1 MKFTVFLANGTEFA
15 SEAVDVPPMDR
26 KKTEE
31 TMARQ
36 FMHPA
41 SFAVRL
47 EVGGIAY
54 IPQELMRTA
63 IVMMEW

>member
-1 MKFTVFLANGTEFA
+1 
-15 SEAVDVPPMDR
+15 MDR